1 MTLAIRLC
9 VCIRSQYDAVHMP
22 GKPSVMSDSGNIL
35 MTMTNTQEPQ
45 NTNTSGALAVAKAA
59 AGLKLYDTAS
69 HAVSSFTP
77 IKPGQVGI
85 YVCGATVQSSPHIG
99 HIRAAVA
106 FDVVRRWF
114 ERLGYKVT
122 FVRNVTDIDDKI
134 LDKAAAAGQQWW
146 ERAYI
151 YEREF
156 TEAYS
161 KLGVEPPTYEP
172 RATGH
177 MIDMIDLI
185 KKIIDNGHAYVVRDA
200 DGNPTGNVYFDVA
213 SWPHYGELTHQKQT
227 AVSDAASEVTDA
239 MGPSV
244 DNAGNDKYN
253 PVDPADMS
261 PDKHDP
267 RDFALWKAPKD
278 SDPLDARWN
287 TPFGTGRPGWHIE
300 CSAMSMK
307 YLGETLD
314 IHCGGKDLVFP
325 HHENEIAQSEGA
337 TGKPFVHYWMHNG
350 FINVDNQKM
359 SKSLG
364 NFFTVRDIAKEF
376 DLEAVRMFM
385 LSAQYRSPIN
395 FSREMIEQAKASL
408 DRLYTAR
415 DHYLF
420 LLENAK
426 DGEMGEKEQALMEK
440 VKAAREGFDA
450 AMDDDLNTADA
461 LGNMFELVRAA
472 NAALDE
478 NSPKQAIQAVL
489 DALTEMA
496 GVFGILT
503 RKADDGDEKV
513 KTLLEA
519 RAKARAE
526 KNWAES
532 DRLRDEIAAL
542 GYVLKDT
549 KQGQQVTKAM

>member
-1 MTLAIRLC
+1 
-9 VCIRSQYDAVHMP
+9 
-22 GKPSVMSDSGNIL
+22 
-35 MTMTNTQEPQ
+35 
-45 NTNTSGALAVAKAA
+45 
-59 AGLKLYDTAS
+59 
-69 HAVSSFTP
+69 
-77 IKPGQVGI
+77 
-85 YVCGATVQSSPHIG
+85 
-99 HIRAAVA
+99 
-106 FDVVRRWF
+106 
-114 ERLGYKVT
+114 
-122 FVRNVTDIDDKI
+122 
-134 LDKAAAAGQQWW
+134 
-146 ERAYI
+146 
-151 YEREF
+151 
-156 TEAYS
+156 
-161 KLGVEPPTYEP
+161 
-172 RATGH
+172 
-177 MIDMIDLI
+177 MI
-185 KKIIDNGHAYVVRDA
+185 
-200 DGNPTGNVYFDVA
+200 
-213 SWPHYGELTHQKQT
+213 QK
-227 AVSDAASEVTDA
+227 
-239 MGPSV
+239 
-244 DNAGNDKYN
+244 
-253 PVDPADMS
+253 
-261 PDKHDP
+261 H
-267 RDFALWKAPKD
+267 
-278 SDPLDARWN
+278 
-287 TPFGTGRPGWHIE
+287 
-300 CSAMSMK
+300 
-307 YLGETLD
+307 LGETID
-314 IHCGGKDLVFP
+314 IHCGGQDLIFP
-325 HHENEIAQSEGA
+325 HHEDEIAQGECC
-337 TGKPFVHYWMHNG
+337 TGKPYARYWMHNG

-489 DALTEMA
+489 DALAEMA

-513 KTLLEA
+513 KALLEA